1 MRFLLALAAAALV
14 FSSPAAAQD
23 SSRAF
28 FPENAVRGFLDF
40 QFAPPHN
47 EPDLGLCSSIVSPGS
62 RCGAFARFV
71 WGGYVEIQPFG
82 GGYLRRFFLFA
93 DPKMYGGDNLPG
105 LRYTA
110 SAAPILWEREAGI
123 GIELPKNLELRL
135 THHDVQIFGKYSG
148 PNKVSNL
155 AFNGPYGLYTT
166 VGVRW
171 YFGKYGRAD
180 LHHY

>member
-1 MRFLLALAAAALV
+1 MRFLPALMVALLTV
-14 FSSPAAAQD
+14 SLPAAAQD
-23 SSRAF
+23 STRTF
-28 FPENAVRGFLDF
+28 FPENAVRGFLDV

-47 EPDLGLCSSIVSPGS
+47 EVDLGLCSTLVIPSSS
-62 RCGAFARFV
+62 CGAFARFS

-82 GGYLRRFFLFA
+82 GDYLRRFFLFA
-93 DPKMYGGDNLPG
+93 DPKMYGGDNFPG

-110 SAAPILWEREAGI
+110 SAAPILWERTAGI
-123 GIELPKNLELRL
+123 GIELPKNFELRL
-135 THHDVQIFGKYSG
+135 THHDVQIFGKYTG
-148 PNKVSNL
+148 PNKVNSL
-155 AFNGPYGLYTT
+155 SANGPYGLYTT